1 MELTILY
8 ETDDKVVCIKPQG
21 VESEHQLPA
30 LLREQLG
37 CSAVYPV
44 HRLDKETGGV
54 MVFAKTKSAAA
65 ELSRQA
71 QDGCMQKTYLAVVNG
86 IPKEPRG
93 RWEDLLFRDR
103 AKNKSYVVKRE
114 RKGVK
119 IASLSYEVLAEAR
132 LNEQTVSLV
141 RITLHTGRT
150 HQIRAQFSARGH
162 SLLGD
167 RRYGG
172 TAASKMALWAYQ
184 LCLEEQGEK
193 KSFTAAPPPEDGWTV
208 FGNGNFE

>member
-21 VESEHQLPA
+21 VESEHQLSA

-86 IPKEPRG
+86 ILKEPRG

-103 AKNKSYVVKRE
+103 VKNKSYVVKRE

-119 IASLSYEVLAEAR
+119 TASLSYEVLAEAR
-132 LNEQTVSLV
+132 LNEQAVSLV

-193 KSFTAAPPPEDGWTV
+193 KSFTAAPPPEGGWTV
-208 FGNGNFE
+208 FANHNFY